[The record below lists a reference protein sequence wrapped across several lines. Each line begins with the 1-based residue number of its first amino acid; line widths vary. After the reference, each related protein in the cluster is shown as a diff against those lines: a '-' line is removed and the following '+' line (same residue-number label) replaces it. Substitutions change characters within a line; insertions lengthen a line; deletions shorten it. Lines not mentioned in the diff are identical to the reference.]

1 MRKTAV
7 LVLGVLLLAAA
18 AGAALDAGI
27 GAGYRY
33 QYTFLTDF
41 STYHNPEQ
49 QHTWYLDLRAWPYP
63 LQLGIGV
70 SRVFGFRPT
79 GVALDPYQ
87 MAVLT
92 ADYWLLDIPL
102 GTLPLSLHV
111 GAGVWAALPM
121 FTLGIRGP
129 VGLRWTPI
137 PADRGFEVS
146 LEIVPMVGAAIT
158 PWLALDYGAAAGL
171 TVRYWFGR

>member
-7 LVLGVLLLAAA
+7 LVLGVLLLSAA
-18 AGAALDAGI
+18 AGAALDVAI

-41 STYHNPEQ
+41 TTYHNPEQ
-49 QHTWYLDLRAWPYP
+49 QHSWYLDLRAWPYP

-79 GVALDPYQ
+79 GVPIPPYLN
-87 MAVLT
+87 AVSPPT
-92 ADYWLLDIPL
+92 TGSSTSHSARSRSRCTSVRAS
-102 GTLPLSLHV
+102 GLPCPCSR
-111 GAGVWAALPM
+111 
-121 FTLGIRGP
+121 LGIRGP

-146 LEIVPMVGAAIT
+146 LEIVPIVGAAIA
-158 PWLALDYGAAAGL
+158 PWPALDYGASAGL